1 MRVAPLSLV
10 FVSLIFSVGC
20 GEQPASSGSV
30 TQNSKKYLDMI
41 PEDSNV
47 LVYANFQ
54 ALRNSKFGSHVQNKF
69 SEEITE
75 DGDEEYLEFVEK
87 TGLNV
92 EKDVHEI
99 WISAYID
106 NDEDNQKGGAIVRAD
121 YDRDRILAFMREKE
135 DVSEIKI
142 GSHTAYRIEE
152 DHHGNSQPCLA
163 FLNKETVAIGEV
175 NWLEKV
181 LIRGNGSILKNEEM
195 TLLMSQI
202 PADDHAWGI
211 FNIEKLADRWA
222 HQIREHGSG
231 FKGTKSIEKMQSVLI
246 STRLSDQ
253 ADILIEGA
261 FATAEEAT
269 LLSEMLNGFKSLGK
283 LMVSDD
289 KEAIDMLNDIK
300 IDVKGSKV
308 QITTRMQE
316 DFFEKVEQKR
326 KKFANGGIN
335 IL

>member
-1 MRVAPLSLV
+1 
-10 FVSLIFSVGC
+10 
-20 GEQPASSGSV
+20 
-30 TQNSKKYLDMI
+30 
-41 PEDSNV
+41 
-47 LVYANFQ
+47 
-54 ALRNSKFGSHVQNKF
+54 
-69 SEEITE
+69 
-75 DGDEEYLEFVEK
+75 
-87 TGLNV
+87 
-92 EKDVHEI
+92 
-99 WISAYID
+99 
-106 NDEDNQKGGAIVRAD
+106 
-121 YDRDRILAFMREKE
+121 
-135 DVSEIKI
+135 
-142 GSHTAYRIEE
+142 
-152 DHHGNSQPCLA
+152 
-163 FLNKETVAIGEV
+163 
-175 NWLEKV
+175 
-181 LIRGNGSILKNEEM
+181 
-195 TLLMSQI
+195 
-202 PADDHAWGI
+202 
-211 FNIEKLADRWA
+211 
-222 HQIREHGSG
+222 
-231 FKGTKSIEKMQSVLI
+231 MQSVLI